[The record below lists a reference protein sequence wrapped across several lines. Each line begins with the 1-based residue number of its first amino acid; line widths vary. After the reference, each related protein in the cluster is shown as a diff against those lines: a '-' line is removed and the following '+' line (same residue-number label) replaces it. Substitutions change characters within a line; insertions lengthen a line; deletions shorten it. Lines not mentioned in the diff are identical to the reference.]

1 MNDDELRKMLQNALA
16 GRRAPTEV
24 RERILSALRPRRRAG
39 WFLAA
44 AAVAAAILAAAVVL
58 VPRPRPVE
66 RLSPTVER
74 AIEQHI
80 QGPVFGHAAA
90 SATPREIA
98 QTVSEASGRDIQ
110 MPGLRDGGFTQTQA
124 HRCEATGWAHVIYA
138 NSWLKVSCF
147 VMDSEGLDLTGGTM
161 LTVPGIDARS
171 FIRDRFS
178 IVAVRDCG
186 LAKIWVADLRPE
198 QLASIAVD
206 AEQKRHQL
214 QTTVLSVTDRAMVRQ
229 LSAML
234 QSIPSVE
241 DAQVDSSKQEATV
254 QFDRRRVT
262 VEEIYAL
269 LATNGFGASPRDWE
283 HR

>member
-24 RERILSALRPRRRAG
+24 RERILSALRPRRVIAG
-39 WFLAA
+39 IVAA
-44 AAVAAAILAAAVVL
+44 AAAAALLVAAGLFI
-58 VPRPRPVE
+58 PRPRPVE
-66 RLSPTVER
+66 RLSPTIAR
-74 AIEQHI
+74 AVEQHI
-80 QGPVFGHAAA
+80 QSPVFGHAAA

-98 QTVSEASGRDIQ
+98 QTVSEASGRDIR
-110 MPGLRDGGFTQTQA
+110 MPGLRDGGFTQIQA

-147 VMDSEGLDLTGGTM
+147 ILDSEGLDLSGGTA
-161 LTVPGIDARS
+161 LAVPGIDAHS
-171 FIRDRFS
+171 FVRDQFS
-178 IVAVRDCG
+178 VVAVRECG

-198 QLASIAVD
+198 HLASIAVD

-214 QTTVLSVTDRAMVRQ
+214 QTTVLSVTDRAMARQ
-229 LSAML
+229 VGAML

-241 DAQVDSSKQEATV
+241 DAQVDPTKQEATV

-283 HR
+283 RR